1 MNSISVF
8 GGTGFIGSAY
18 CNKYTSVV
26 IPKHEL
32 NSKSC
37 EILYF
42 ISTVDNYNVLSNPT
56 VDIETNLIH
65 LMKVLDANKDNLK
78 CINFISSWFVYGDT
92 DLPANENS
100 VCNPKGF
107 YSITKKCAE
116 DLLISY
122 CKTNK
127 IKYRIFRLSNVYGKN
142 DLKVSNKK
150 NALQF
155 LINKIKQNEQIDLY
169 YGGKF
174 YRDYMSVEDV
184 CRAINHLLL
193 YGEVNSIYNIGS
205 GDKIEFI
212 EIINKIIQLTNS
224 RSEIITVQPSEF
236 HKIVQVKDMILD
248 VSKLNHTN
256 FSKGK
261 SILENIVNL
270 I

>member
-1 MNSISVF
+1 MNLISVF
-8 GGTGFIGSAY
+8 GGTGFIGSTY
-18 CNKYTSVV
+18 CKKYNSII
-26 IPKHEL
+26 IPRNEL
-32 NSKSC
+32 NSKSS

-42 ISTVDNYNVLSNPT
+42 ISTIDNYNVLNNT
-56 VDIETNLIH
+56 TIDIETNLIH
-65 LMKVLDANKDNLK
+65 LMKVLDANKNNLT

-92 DLPANENS
+92 DLPANES
-100 VCNPKGF
+100 SPCNPKGF

-127 IKYRIFRLSNVYGKN
+127 INYRIFRLSNVYGKN
-142 DLKVSNKK
+142 DLKVSKKK

-155 LINKIKQNEQIDLY
+155 LINKIKKNEQIELY
-169 YGGKF
+169 YAGKF
-174 YRDYMSVEDV
+174 YRDYMFVDDV
-184 CRAINHLLL
+184 CRAINHLLS

-212 EIINKIIQLTNS
+212 EIINKAIHLTKS
-224 RSEIITVQPSEF
+224 SSKIVTVEPTEF
-236 HKIVQVKDMILD
+236 HKIVQVKDIILD
-248 VSKLNHTN
+248 ISKLNNTN
-256 FSKGK
+256 FNKGK